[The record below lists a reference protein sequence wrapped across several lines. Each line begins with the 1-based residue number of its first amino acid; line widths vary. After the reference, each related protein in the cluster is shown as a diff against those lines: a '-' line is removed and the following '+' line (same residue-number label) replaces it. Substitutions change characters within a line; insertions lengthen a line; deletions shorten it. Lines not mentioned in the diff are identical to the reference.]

1 MKRRLTQA
9 IGGALVFAM
18 FGGAWGAFG
27 LYALGRRDFVLAIPI
42 AITIILTLG
51 LTKLQRKIDALPDER
66 LTLMAAERDAR
77 GRRFFTIVN
86 IAQAIAIFLAV
97 QVWFNL
103 HKPEYLASTVAVIVG
118 LHFIALAGPMEQPSH
133 RIPGALLIAL
143 GLGTL
148 AVVPSQTLWPAVVG
162 LGSALILWGCY
173 ARRLREVL
181 SALRPPDT
189 AI

>member
-9 IGGALVFAM
+9 IGGGLVFAM

-27 LYALGRRDFVLAIPI
+27 LYALGRRDFLLAVPVV
-42 AITIILTLG
+42 ITMILTLG
-51 LTKLQRKIDALPDER
+51 LTKLQRKIDVLPDDEP
-66 LTLMAAERDAR
+66 LTLLAAERDAH
-77 GRRFFTIVN
+77 GRRVFTIVN
-86 IAQAIAIFLAV
+86 IAQAIAIFVAA

-148 AVVPSQTLWPAVVG
+148 AVVPSHALWPAVVG
-162 LGSALILWGCY
+162 LGSALIL
-173 ARRLREVL
+173 
-181 SALRPPDT
+181 
-189 AI
+189 